1 MKKRWGIYI
10 MFFLGFLICCLPM
23 AYSIFTQRHQS
34 DVVATYQNAVSNAGD
49 EVAAVKEDAQEYN
62 SMLYQSGGG
71 VLDSLDTSILSEES
85 YRSQLDQTGTGVM
98 GSLDIPKINVELPIY
113 HGTGKEELSQGIGH
127 LEGTSLP
134 IGGENTHCV
143 LTGHRG
149 LPQSKLLIR
158 LDEMKKGDY
167 FFIRCCNEVLA
178 YKVLKIQTV
187 EPDDVSGLQI
197 QQGKDL
203 ASLVTCTPYG
213 LNTHRLIV
221 TGERVDYE
229 ETQYE
234 EIEETIPSG
243 REMLLTFLPVIFIA
257 VMCVLYLKD
266 RRNRRDLDENEKI

>member
-1 MKKRWGIYI
+1 MKKKWGIYL
-10 MFFLGFLICCLPM
+10 MFLAGFLICCLPM
-23 AYSIFTQRHQS
+23 AYSIITQRHQA
-34 DVVATYQNAVSNAGD
+34 DVVATYQNIIENAGED
-49 EVAAVKEDAQEYN
+49 AARAKEKAQEYN
-62 SMLYQSGGG
+62 SMLYQSAGG
-71 VLDSLDTSILSEES
+71 VLDSLDTEILSEES
-85 YRSQLDQTGTGVM
+85 YQSQLDLTGTGVM

-134 IGGENTHCV
+134 VGGENTHCV

-178 YKVLKIQTV
+178 YKVTEIQTT

-197 QQGKDL
+197 QPGKDL
-203 ASLVTCTPYG
+203 TSLVTCTPYG

-229 ETQYE
+229 ETEY
-234 EIEETIPSG
+234 ETIKEELPSG

-257 VMCVLYLKD
+257 AMCVLYLKD